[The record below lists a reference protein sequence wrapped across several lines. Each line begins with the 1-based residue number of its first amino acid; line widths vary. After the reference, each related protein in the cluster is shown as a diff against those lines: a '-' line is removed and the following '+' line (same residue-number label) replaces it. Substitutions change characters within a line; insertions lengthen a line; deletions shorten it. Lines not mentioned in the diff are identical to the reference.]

1 MKTGVYHRRSVFSEG
16 LKTTIMSK
24 EDAMR
29 NIKAGINVKALL
41 FMLALFAVSS
51 TMLFAE
57 SYTCRCVGVSDGDT
71 ITVLNGRTQVRIRLE
86 GVDAPE
92 SHQDFG
98 QKAKQLTSSLTFG
111 KTVTINA
118 VTTDRYGRTVA
129 RVIAGGKDVSLELV
143 RAGLA
148 WHYRKYSSDPVLAEA
163 EQEAR
168 AAKKGLWSM
177 PNPVPPWDY
186 RHSKSRR

>member
-1 MKTGVYHRRSVFSEG
+1 M
-16 LKTTIMSK
+16 
-24 EDAMR
+24 
-29 NIKAGINVKALL
+29 IKAGIEFKLLLIVLALL
-41 FMLALFAVSS
+41 VLASS
-51 TMLFAE
+51 NLFAE
-57 SYTCRCVGVSDGDT
+57 SFTCKCVGVSDGDT

-86 GVDAPE
+86 GIDAPE

-98 QKAKQLTSSLTFG
+98 QKAKQLTSSLAFG

-143 RAGLA
+143 KAGLA
-148 WHYRKYSSDPVLAEA
+148 WHYKKYSSDPVLAQA

-177 PNPVPPWDY
+177 PNPTPPWDY
-186 RHSKSRR
+186 RHGGKGRK